1 MQACVH
7 RLVLANVTL
16 QGRYNPPSYQQSRID
31 VFAYLVITQS
41 QVILID
47 SGVGSNNTYIDHT
60 FEPQRS
66 TVQQQLAR
74 FNLHPRDVTMLV
86 NSHLHFDHCGN
97 NASFTNAEIY
107 IQEKELEIART
118 TKYTP
123 REWFDYPEAR
133 INCISGDVEITP
145 GVRLLSTPGH
155 TPGHQS
161 VLVETDQSRILIAAQ
176 AAFTAQEFQ
185 RGGDPAEQAHARF
198 EAQYQTSISRLK
210 SLKADEVYFSHDIEI
225 SGHNNASP

>member
-7 RLVLANVTL
+7 RLNLANVTL

-31 VFAYLVITQS
+31 VFAYLIITES
-41 QVILID
+41 QVMLID
-47 SGVGSNNTYIDHT
+47 SGVGSNNAYIDHT
-60 FEPQRS
+60 FEPQKS
-66 TVQQQLAR
+66 TVEEQLAR
-74 FNLHPRDVTMLV
+74 FNLHPQDVTMLV

-97 NASFTNAEIY
+97 NVSFANAEIY

-133 INCISGDVEITP
+133 ITSLSGDIEITP

-176 AAFTAQEFQ
+176 AAFTAQEYQ
-185 RGGDPAEQAHARF
+185 RGGDPAEQSHEGF
-198 EAQYQTSISRLK
+198 EAQYQASISRLK
-210 SLKADEVYFSHDIEI
+210 SLTADEVYFSHDVEI
-225 SGHNNASP
+225 AQHTHASQ